1 MMLSRKHKHT
11 VVIKWKIP
19 DQFFSGGAGSDAVK
33 KTQTHC
39 GYKMENSDQFFSGG
53 AGSDQ
58 RIFLF
63 IPCEGI
69 QVAFLGMARAA
80 AG

>member
-1 MMLSRKHKHT
+1 MCSPRHRVSAALQVVLEVMLSRKHKHT

-39 GYKMENSDQFFSGG
+39 GYKMENS
-53 AGSDQ
+53 
-58 RIFLF
+58 
-63 IPCEGI
+63 
-69 QVAFLGMARAA
+69 
-80 AG
+80 

>member
-39 GYKMENSDQFFSGG
+39 GYKMENSGSIFSFH
-53 AGSDQ
+53 S
-58 RIFLF
+58 L
-63 IPCEGI
+63 
-69 QVAFLGMARAA
+69 
-80 AG
+80 

>member
-1 MMLSRKHKHT
+1 MLEVMLSRKHKHT

-19 DQFFSGGAGSDAVK
+19 DQFFLS
-33 KTQTHC
+33 
-39 GYKMENSDQFFSGG
+39 
-53 AGSDQ
+53 
-58 RIFLF
+58 